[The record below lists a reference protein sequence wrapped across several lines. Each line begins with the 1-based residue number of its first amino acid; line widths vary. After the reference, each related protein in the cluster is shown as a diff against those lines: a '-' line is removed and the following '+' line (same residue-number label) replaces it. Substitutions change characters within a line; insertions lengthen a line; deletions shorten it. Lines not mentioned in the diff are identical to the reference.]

1 MTEELVMVGY
11 YDYRLVALSAVI
23 SVLAA
28 YAARNLSERLN
39 AARGRAW
46 LAWLV
51 FGSTV
56 DGIGTWSMHYTGML
70 AYHLPVPV
78 QYDWPT
84 VLLSLLVAILGSAGA
99 LLVVGSSKKGWTRTL
114 AASILLGGV
123 GISVMHYTAMA
134 AMRLQGMHHYSP
146 LLATL
151 SVVLAIGMCVP
162 SLTLTFLR
170 RDRASGRSLRNHGS
184 ALLRGA
190 ANPVMHYTAM
200 AATSFTYAEELPD
213 LSHAVHISSLGVLGI
228 SIVPLMVLIVA
239 LLTYLVDRLQKQT
252 ALLDELFEQ
261 APQAVAL
268 MCVDDRVV
276 RVNREF
282 TRIFGYTPQE
292 TLGRRLGELIVPDES
307 RHEANRYADLAAH
320 GQRVDV
326 EVVRQR
332 QGWQPLAGF
341 HGPCAGLGTR
351 RTG

>member
-1 MTEELVMVGY
+1 MMTEELVMVGY
-11 YDYRLVALSAVI
+11 YDYRLVALSVVI
-23 SVLAA
+23 SVLES

-46 LAWLV
+46 LTWLV

-70 AYHLPVPV
+70 AFHLPVPV

-184 ALLRGA
+184 ALL
-190 ANPVMHYTAM
+190 
-200 AATSFTYAEELPD
+200 
-213 LSHAVHISSLGVLGI
+213 I
-228 SIVPLMVLIVA
+228 
-239 LLTYLVDRLQKQT
+239 LLR
-252 ALLDELFEQ
+252 
-261 APQAVAL
+261 
-268 MCVDDRVV
+268 
-276 RVNREF
+276 
-282 TRIFGYTPQE
+282 
-292 TLGRRLGELIVPDES
+292 
-307 RHEANRYADLAAH
+307 
-320 GQRVDV
+320 
-326 EVVRQR
+326 
-332 QGWQPLAGF
+332 
-341 HGPCAGLGTR
+341 
-351 RTG
+351 